1 MPFHPPFKQCFERG
15 DLVYGL
21 ARQRSRYA
29 FDYPQ
34 FRDAQDYVGETGEP
48 NFSRID
54 QYAAIATE
62 RWEQQYFKKAV
73 PPNQADFLAS
83 IERHPKYRKAL
94 SAKQATVQAVA
105 RKCKAGLAWAA
116 ESRISV
122 HFVLDQLD
130 MAQVVGK
137 SHPRDKDAKSYTGCE
152 LRWVYRN
159 RHNPAVQQ
167 AIQFW
172 REGAPTLPPWVG
184 DGARVWA
191 AYHPAREYA
200 GPPARFFPSLFAC
213 WFG

>member
-1 MPFHPPFKQCFERG
+1 MPFHPPFKQRYERG

-29 FDYPQ
+29 YDYPQ
-34 FRDAQDYVGETGEP
+34 FRDAQDFVAETGEP

-54 QYAAIATE
+54 QYAAIAAE
-62 RWEQQYFKKAV
+62 RREQQYFNKAA
-73 PPNQADFLAS
+73 PANQADFLAS
-83 IERHPKYRKAL
+83 IGRHPKYRKAL

-116 ESRISV
+116 GAGMTV

-130 MAQVVGK
+130 MVQVVSK
-137 SHPRDKDAKSYTGCE
+137 AHPRDREAKSYTGCE

-159 RHNPAVQQ
+159 RHDPAVRQ

-172 REGAPTLPPWVG
+172 RAGAPILPPWEG
-184 DGARVWA
+184 EGARLWA
-191 AYHPAREYA
+191 AYHPAHEHA
-200 GPPARFFPSLFAC
+200 DTPARFFPSLFAC
-213 WFG
+213 WSR